1 MIIFAFLKIL
11 QCESVSLEIK
21 VDQLSDRLSLLDSKI
36 SLDLVS
42 LRQDLQEVGRSISD
56 ITSDRVCSLLYFFS
70 IDLLRILILALT

>member
-1 MIIFAFLKIL
+1 MIIFASLKIL

-42 LRQDLQEVGRSISD
+42 LRQDLQDVGRSISD